1 MKVTVPKWIIVYLW
15 FITIMTIVFT
25 VVGYLMPDIYTSTG
39 HNLGESTNTLNM
51 YISRNIAII
60 VLYLFALFYERIIV
74 FKAVFVLHG
83 VIDILELYKD
93 VFAGNFFEIPFIL
106 ILLIIDIY
114 ALVTLYKLK
123 K

>member
-39 HNLGESTNTLNM
+39 HNLGESTDTLNM

-93 VFAGNFFEIPFIL
+93 VFAGNIFEIPFIL

>member
-1 MKVTVPKWIIVYLW
+1 
-15 FITIMTIVFT
+15 MTIVFT

-39 HNLGESTNTLNM
+39 HNFGEGTDLLNM
-51 YISRNIAII
+51 YLSRNIAII
-60 VLYLFALFYERIIV
+60 ALYLFALFYKRIIV
-74 FKAVFVLHG
+74 FKAVFVLRG

-93 VFAGNFFEIPFIL
+93 VLAGKVFEIPFIL
-106 ILLIIDIY
+106 ILLIVDIY

>member
-39 HNLGESTNTLNM
+39 HNLGESTDTLNM

>member
-39 HNLGESTNTLNM
+39 HNLGESTDTLNM

-93 VFAGNFFEIPFIL
+93 VFAGIFFEIPFIL

>member
-39 HNLGESTNTLNM
+39 HNLGESTDTLNM

-83 VIDILELYKD
+83 VIDILEIYKD